1 MKILEEVVTS
11 DGILSVV
18 SRENMLALRNGDTG
32 CSCIYTENEVY
43 QPILLPVQKVVEAY
57 SVSHTIHNAIIL
69 GGGCCTIPRF
79 LIKRFNNTI
88 QIDSVEYLPAIV
100 ELTRKYFL
108 NGIDTDKLNIINDDA
123 YKFIRNTSNQY
134 DFIFVDLFVGGVR
147 SEKSHT
153 RDFLSDLVNHST
165 KQAIIVFNGY
175 HSSLEQCR
183 DLLKQGKTYFCQSLI
198 LRDESETRYIVFT
211 NKNIDESTVKQ
222 YLLPA

>member
-1 MKILEEVVTS
+1 MKILEEVVTN
-11 DGILSVV
+11 DGVLLVV

-32 CSCIYTENEVY
+32 YSCIYTDNEVY
-43 QPILLPVQKVVEAY
+43 QPILLPVQKVAEAY
-57 SVSHTIHNAIIL
+57 SVHNAIIL

-88 QIDSVEYLPAIV
+88 QIDSVEYLTAIV

-123 YKFIRNTSNQY
+123 YKFIHNTSNQY
-134 DFIFVDLFVGGVR
+134 DFIFVDLFVGGVK

-153 RDFLSDLVNHST
+153 RDFLIDLATHST
-165 KQAIIVFNGY
+165 KQTIIVFNGY

-183 DLLKQGKTYFCQSLI
+183 DLFQQGKTYFNQSLI
-198 LRDESETRYIVFT
+198 LRDESETCYIVFT
-211 NKNIDESTVKQ
+211 NEVIDERTVKQ